1 LSIASRLDPTKTT
14 TTRRKFVAALTARF
28 RLIARRI
35 RELIARDDV
44 FGLRKMATTV
54 ASTGTLL
61 THNRRWWAHLD
72 LAGKVSAF
80 RRWLRDLITKIL
92 MPSGTIAGT
101 GHFWTDRFIAAA
113 YRRGVLNAYAEA
125 KPDPS
130 AGMDTDRAAV
140 RAAAIR
146 ELTASADAIGRIR
159 RLQER
164 AADGVEDIA
173 GTLYTKLIRKLGDG
187 LAAGPTAAD
196 LATSLTDVVRST
208 TNVQGIPLAL
218 DEVTYTHAE
227 AQLDVYE
234 SMGHENVGIQAE
246 RTPPSATEPT
256 QEKATIMT
264 TGDTHVCPVC
274 IGYEGRLFSIAEAR
288 GLIPIHGRCRC
299 GWQVVLDDSDA

>member
-1 LSIASRLDPTKTT
+1 M
-14 TTRRKFVAALTARF
+14 TARF

-80 RRWLRDLITKIL
+80 RRWLRDVIAKALIPL
-92 MPSGTIAGT
+92 GTIAGT
-101 GHFWTDRFIAAA
+101 GHFWSDRFITAA

-130 AGMDTDRAAV
+130 AGMDADRAVLREAAIKELTTS
-140 RAAAIR
+140 AAAV
-146 ELTASADAIGRIR
+146 ARIR

-164 AADGVEDIA
+164 AADGIEAIA
-173 GTLYTKLIRKLGDG
+173 ATLYTKLTRKVADE

-196 LATSLTDVVRST
+196 LATSLADVVRST
-208 TNVQGIPLAL
+208 TNARGIPLAL
-218 DEVTYTHAE
+218 SEVTYTHAE

-234 SMGHENVGIQAE
+234 SMGHENVGIRAE
-246 RTPPSATEPT
+246 RTPPPDSGTSGSQSGNAPPE
-256 QEKATIMT
+256 EKATVMT
-264 TGDTHVCPVC
+264 AADGHVCPLCV
-274 IGYEGRLFSIAEAR
+274 GYEGRTFSIQEAR
-288 GLIPIHGRCRC
+288 GMIPFHGRCRC
-299 GWQVVLDDSDA
+299 FWSVERGDDG